1 MPSRSS
7 AHAPTISIETPGGAP
22 AAMTHR
28 EVLVAMSGL
37 LLGMFVSIL
46 AGTVVSTSLP
56 RIIADLGGNQAAY
69 TWVVTATLLA
79 TTVSTP
85 IWGKLADLLDRKL
98 LIQLSLAIFVIG
110 SALAG
115 FSPDTGTLIGFR
127 VVQGLG
133 AGGLTAL
140 VQIIMADIVSPRDR
154 GKYMGLIGAV
164 MAVGTVGGPL
174 LGGVITDLLS
184 WRWNFYVALPVAI
197 AAIVVLQRTLHVPS
211 ERRQRVRIDY
221 AGTAL
226 LAGGVSLLLIWVSLA
241 GSSFDWISPA
251 SGWMAGAAV
260 ALLVALVLVEMRVPE
275 PIVPMSLFTSRT
287 FTLAVVASVSVG
299 VAMFGTSVF
308 LSQYMQLA
316 RGANATQS
324 GLMTFP
330 MVAGLMVASTVV
342 GALISRRG
350 NWKAFVVA
358 GSLLLTAGM
367 ALMGTIAY
375 DTPFVLVSL
384 YMVLLGSGVG
394 MVMQNLV
401 LVVQNDVHPR
411 RIGVASSGIAF
422 FRSLGG
428 TIGVS
433 ALGAVLGSRIADR
446 MTARAGDLQQAIAA
460 SGDAGKKAAAALA
473 TGELPTIADLPR
485 PIAAVVE
492 SVYGLGVA
500 DLFLAAAPLGL
511 LTILAVVFLP
521 NKPLGQQTTTQRLT
535 ADGADSADGAAGNPL
550 PDGDGNPGADPVGD
564 AASPEAVVI
573 GDGNPGADLPGGDGD
588 PGTHH
593 RSGDGSSG
601 GDPMA
606 GAGQPGQRLVR
617 IVIADRPAVP
627 VGPVPR

>member
-1 MPSRSS
+1 MSSRPTTGSTGVPSTS
-7 AHAPTISIETPGGAP
+7 PGTP
-22 AAMTHR
+22 AAMSHR

-56 RIIADLGGNQAAY
+56 RIIADLGGTQAAY

-85 IWGKLADLLDRKL
+85 IWGKLADLVDRKL
-98 LIQLSLAIFVIG
+98 LIQLSLAVFVVG

-115 FSPDTGTLIGFR
+115 FSQDTGTLIGFR
-127 VVQGLG
+127 VLQGLG

-174 LGGVITDLLS
+174 LGGMITDLLN
-184 WRWNFYVALPVAI
+184 WRWNFYVALPVAV

-211 ERRQRVRIDY
+211 ARRQRVRIDY

-226 LAGGVSLLLIWVSLA
+226 LAGGVSLLLVWVSLA

-251 SGWMAGAAV
+251 SGWMVGGAA
-260 ALLVALVLVEMRVPE
+260 AMLVALVLVEMRVPE
-275 PIVPMSLFTSRT
+275 PIIPMSLFTSRT
-287 FTLAVVASVSVG
+287 FTLAVLASVSVG

-316 RGANATQS
+316 RGATATQS

-330 MVAGLMVASTVV
+330 MVAGLMIASTVV

-350 NWKAFVVA
+350 SWKSFVVA
-358 GSLLLTAGM
+358 GSVLLTAGM
-367 ALMGTIAY
+367 ALMGTIRY

-384 YMVLLGSGVG
+384 YMVLLGGGVG

-401 LVVQNDVHPR
+401 LVVQNDVDPR

-433 ALGAVLGSRIADR
+433 ALGAVLGARVADR
-446 MTARAGDLQQAIAA
+446 MAARAGDLQQAIAA
-460 SGDAGKKAAAALA
+460 SGDAGAAAGAALA
-473 TGELPTIADLPR
+473 TGNLPNISALPR

-492 SVYGLGVA
+492 SVYGSGVA
-500 DLFLAAAPLGL
+500 DLFLAASPLGL
-511 LTILAVVFLP
+511 LTVLAVVFLP
-521 NKPLGQQTTTQRLT
+521 NKPLGRQTTTQRLAAEGAGDT
-535 ADGADSADGAAGNPL
+535 GRVGGVDGFDRDSEAGVTQSS
-550 PDGDGNPGADPVGD
+550 GDGD
-564 AASPEAVVI
+564 AAVP
-573 GDGNPGADLPGGDGD
+573 PPGGDGH
-588 PGTHH
+588 PGA
-593 RSGDGSSG
+593 GPG
-601 GDPMA
+601 A
-606 GAGQPGQRLVR
+606 GAGRTGERLVR
-617 IVIADRPAVP
+617 IVTVERPADP
-627 VGPVPR
+627 VEAGTR